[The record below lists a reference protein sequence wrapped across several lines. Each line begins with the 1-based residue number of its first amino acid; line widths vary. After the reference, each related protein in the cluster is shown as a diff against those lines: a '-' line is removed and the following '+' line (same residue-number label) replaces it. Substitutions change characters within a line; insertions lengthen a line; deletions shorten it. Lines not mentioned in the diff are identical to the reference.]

1 MVTVNSPD
9 PFFDAIDDLV
19 GGRCTRGDA
28 RCPRLQGPI
37 GIDVAFR
44 LNVMDAR
51 TVTAARVHELTRVV
65 AARAANDDDDVA
77 LACQRDRGVL
87 ALLCRL
93 TDRVDESDVGLRE

>member
-9 PFFDAIDDLV
+9 PFLDAIDGLV
-19 GGRCTRGDA
+19 GCRGPGGDA
-28 RCPRLQGPI
+28 HCPRRQEPI
-37 GIDVAFR
+37 GIEVAFR

-51 TVTAARVHELTRVV
+51 TMTAARVHELTRVV

-93 TDRVDESDVGLRE
+93 TDRVDESDIGL